1 MRRDAG
7 CRTRT
12 SAADYALT
20 QPTGI
25 ASACIDVDLV
35 DLLVHAAMLTGHRGH
50 EIDAWLRAKLA
61 SLLDFQGPDGGF
73 ADESAGIR
81 RQDGWV
87 RGYAEPQGLSNTF
100 ATWFRWI
107 AIAMIAD
114 RLWPGWR
121 HWRFRRMIGIGYRME
136 RAA

>member
-1 MRRDAG
+1 MHNFHLWYATGRRLPYQD
-7 CRTRT
+7 
-12 SAADYALT
+12 SAADYALA

-87 RGYAEPQGLSNTF
+87 RGYAEPQGLSNTS
-100 ATWFRWI
+100 R
-107 AIAMIAD
+107 
-114 RLWPGWR
+114 PGSAGSQSR
-121 HWRFRRMIGIGYRME
+121 
-136 RAA
+136 